1 MGKLSRGAV
10 RIALIAASTGLG
22 FGLYAAVFLASSR
35 ASSAQQALSREFD
48 AAAMALVAGLLSD
61 RPAELTGLLG
71 IHGDDETNRAEL
83 RRFIRLSP
91 LLWYGEGENPATRL
105 SAAYEAWSRAIT
117 GVAVTGVAAKERDSA
132 AIELAAAYIEAGR
145 LLDRAGARV
154 RVSFDLTFLFLSFLL
169 SMGAAAGVSM
179 LARLRESRLKEALAH
194 ETFLRSL
201 RAEEETRKAV
211 AMELHDDLAQDVA
224 AAKML
229 CERAA
234 AACETT
240 LARRAADILGETNK
254 KIRRLSS
261 ELRPPELDAFGLGAA
276 LKAICDEAERRFD
289 FPLRY
294 EGPHELRRFDE
305 ELELGVYRIMREAAS
320 NAAKYAKKGGGV
332 LRCELGDEGGYPML
346 SVSLR
351 DEGWEEDPYGFRAAP
366 GPQAD
371 PIRGAG
377 LGLNAMRERARA
389 IGAELSIELRQDGST
404 IALRLRPDGRRPAE
418 RS

>member
-1 MGKLSRGAV
+1 MGKLSRGTV
-10 RIALIAASTGLG
+10 RIAFIVASTGLG

-35 ASSAQQALSREFD
+35 ASAAQQALSRDFD
-48 AAAMALVAGLLSD
+48 AAAMGLVAGLSD
-61 RPAELTGLLG
+61 RRAELMGLLG
-71 IHGDDETNRAEL
+71 VHEDDEASRDGL

-91 LLWYGEGENPATRL
+91 LLWYGEDENPATRL
-105 SAAYEAWSRAIT
+105 SVAYEAWRRAI
-117 GVAVTGVAAKERDSA
+117 AVTGVAAKERDAA
-132 AIELAAAYIEAGR
+132 AIELAAAYREAGR

-154 RVSFDLTFLFLSFLL
+154 RISFDLTFLFLSFLL
-169 SMGAAAGVSM
+169 SLSAAAGVSM
-179 LARLRESRLKEALAH
+179 LARLRESRLKERLAH
-194 ETFLRSL
+194 ETYLRSL

-234 AACETT
+234 AACETS
-240 LARRAADILGETNK
+240 LAQRAAGILGETNK

-276 LKAICDEAERRFD
+276 LKAICDEAGRRFD

-320 NAAKYAKKGGGV
+320 NAAKYATKGGGV
-332 LRCELGDEGGYPML
+332 LRCELGDEGGHPML

-351 DEGWEEDPYGFRAAP
+351 DEGWPDSPSGSDAVPAP
-366 GPQAD
+366 RSD
-371 PIRGAG
+371 TLRGAG
-377 LGLNAMRERARA
+377 LGLNAMRERAKA
-389 IGAELSIELRQDGST
+389 INAELSIELRQDGST
-404 IALRLRPDGRRPAE
+404 VALRLRPEGRRPVE
-418 RS
+418 RT

>member
-1 MGKLSRGAV
+1 MGKLRRGAV
-10 RIALIAASTGLG
+10 RIALIVASTGLG

-35 ASSAQQALSREFD
+35 ASAAQQALSRKFD
-48 AAAMALVAGLLSD
+48 AAAMALVAGLSD

-71 IHGDDETNRAEL
+71 IHEDDETNRAEL

-105 SAAYEAWSRAIT
+105 SAAYEAWRRA
-117 GVAVTGVAAKERDSA
+117 VAVTGVTAKEREAA

-145 LLDRAGARV
+145 LLDHAGARV
-154 RVSFDLTFLFLSFLL
+154 RISFDVTFLFLSFLL

-179 LARLRESRLKEALAH
+179 LARLRESRLKDALAH
-194 ETFLRSL
+194 ETFLRAL

-229 CERAA
+229 CERA

-261 ELRPPELDAFGLGAA
+261 ELRPPELDAFGLCAA
-276 LKAICDEAERRFD
+276 LKAICDEAGRRFD

-404 IALRLRPDGRRPAE
+404 VALRLRPDGRRPAE
-418 RS
+418 RT

>member
-1 MGKLSRGAV
+1 MGKLSRGAA
-10 RIALIAASTGLG
+10 RIALIVASTGLG

-48 AAAMALVAGLLSD
+48 AAAMALVAGLSD
-61 RPAELTGLLG
+61 RPVGLTELLG
-71 IHGDDETNRAEL
+71 IHEDDEVNRAEL
-83 RRFIRLSP
+83 RRFERLSP
-91 LLWYGEGENPATRL
+91 LLWYGGGDNPATRL
-105 SAAYEAWSRAIT
+105 VDAYEAWTRAVS
-117 GVAVTGVAAKERDSA
+117 GVAGSGLAARERDA
-132 AIELAAAYIEAGR
+132 AAMELAAAYIEAGA

-154 RVSFDLTFLFLSFLL
+154 RISFDLTFLFLSFLL

-179 LARLRESRLKEALAH
+179 LARLREARLRERLAH
-194 ETFLRSL
+194 DTYLRSL

-234 AACETT
+234 DSCETS
-240 LARRAADILGETNK
+240 LARRAAGILGETNK

-289 FPLRY
+289 FSLRY
-294 EGPHELRRFDE
+294 EGPQELRRFDE

-320 NAAKYAKKGGGV
+320 NAAKHAAKGGGV
-332 LRCELGDEGGYPML
+332 LSCELSDEGGHPIL

-351 DEGWEEDPYGFRAAP
+351 DEGWEEGPYGFRAAP
-366 GPQAD
+366 APQAD

-377 LGLNAMRERARA
+377 LGLNAMRERAKA
-389 IGAELSIELRQDGST
+389 IGAELSVDLRREGSSVS
-404 IALRLRPDGRRPAE
+404 LRVKPEGRRHEIRA
-418 RS
+418 

>member
-1 MGKLSRGAV
+1 MGKLSRGAA
-10 RIALIAASTGLG
+10 RIALIVASTGLG

-48 AAAMALVAGLLSD
+48 AAAMALVAGLSD
-61 RPAELTGLLG
+61 RPAGLTELLG
-71 IHGDDETNRAEL
+71 IHEDDGAKRAGL
-83 RRFIRLSP
+83 RRFERLSP
-91 LLWYGEGENPATRL
+91 LLWYGGGDNPATRL
-105 SAAYEAWSRAIT
+105 VDAYEAWTRAVS
-117 GVAVTGVAAKERDSA
+117 GVAGSGLAARERDSA
-132 AIELAAAYIEAGR
+132 AMELAAAYIEAGA

-154 RVSFDLTFLFLSFLL
+154 RISFDLTFLFLSFLL

-179 LARLRESRLKEALAH
+179 LARLRESRLKERLAH
-194 ETFLRSL
+194 DTYLRSL

-234 AACETT
+234 DSCENS
-240 LARRAADILGETNK
+240 LARRAAGILGETNK

-276 LKAICDEAERRFD
+276 LKAICDEAARRFD
-289 FPLRY
+289 FSLRY
-294 EGPHELRRFDE
+294 EGPQELRRFDE

-320 NAAKYAKKGGGV
+320 NAAKHAAKGGGV
-332 LRCELGDEGGYPML
+332 LSCELSDEGGHPIL

-366 GPQAD
+366 APQAD

-377 LGLNAMRERARA
+377 LGLNAMRERAKA

-404 IALRLRPDGRRPAE
+404 VALRLRPDGRRPAE
-418 RS
+418 RT